1 MKNLLERMKAEPLA
15 KFNEAKANHPTR
27 YNDIEQELKNNYFVI
42 NLKFGTVITL
52 CDRFSIEHPFK
63 IYDIFND

>member
-15 KFNEAKANHPTR
+15 KFNEAKKEYFNT
-27 YNDIEQELKNNYFVI
+27 YNDIERELESNYFVI
-42 NLKFGTVITL
+42 NLKFGTIITL
-52 CDRFSIEHPFK
+52 CDGLSVEHPFK